1 MSRPQCINI
10 MSTEKGGGG
19 AELKE
24 QEQISPEIKIKNQI
38 PSQITNQ

>member
-10 MSTEKGGGG
+10 MSTEKGGG